1 MEEPMRTYC
10 RLLGPDHRGR
20 HKACVYSDHRTPTA
34 NAICGSRA
42 RADSTHGAT
51 GQRLSRF
58 VLVRDPRHAHQ
69 SHPDAALI
77 IVMATGAQ
85 ASLRTKVNTTTRLE
99 AIGTSRQRSIGR
111 HLPGLPITRQY
122 AFSLSTQYA

>member
-1 MEEPMRTYC
+1 MRTYC

-77 IVMATGAQ
+77 IVMATGAKNVT
-85 ASLRTKVNTTTRLE
+85 AHEGAYDDAPGGHWNVE
-99 AIGTSRQRSIGR
+99 ATVDWPPPSGIA
-111 HLPGLPITRQY
+111 HYAPICL
-122 AFSLSTQYA
+122 SLSTQYA